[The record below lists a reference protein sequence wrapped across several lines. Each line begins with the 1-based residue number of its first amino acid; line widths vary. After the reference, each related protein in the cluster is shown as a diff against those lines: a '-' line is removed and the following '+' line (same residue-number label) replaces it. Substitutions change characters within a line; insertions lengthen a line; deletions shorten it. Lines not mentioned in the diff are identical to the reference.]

1 MALKTFVKV
10 SGINN
15 LSDARYCAGMGVN
28 QVGFEIEE
36 GSPNYVDQQSFKE
49 IKGWLSGVEFVGEIN
64 GSVGS
69 IANLVKDYGLDA
81 IQIENM
87 AQLPEALKTGI
98 KVSFHSA
105 DIKIAHQA
113 WKESNQQLEYVLF
126 DMTGSNSEEVEELA
140 KEMPVVLASGF
151 DGESVIMVINA
162 SIKGISIRGGNEIR
176 PGYKD
181 FDEMADILEALEID
195 DLA

>member
-1 MALKTFVKV
+1 
-10 SGINN
+10 
-15 LSDARYCAGMGVN
+15 
-28 QVGFEIEE
+28 
-36 GSPNYVDQQSFKE
+36 
-49 IKGWLSGVEFVGEIN
+49 
-64 GSVGS
+64 
-69 IANLVKDYGLDA
+69 VKDYDLDA

-98 KVSFHSA
+98 KVSFYSTE
-105 DIKIAHQA
+105 IKIAHQA

-151 DGESVIMVINA
+151 DGENVIQVIEGR
-162 SIKGISIRGGNEIR
+162 IKGISIRGGNEIR